1 MNEITV
7 NLFYLLCFFLLLL
20 NKLNLFFPE
29 FFNFTLYLFLRFIVF
44 ILTFP
49 KCFISAVCGKKN
61 PLYKFQILKCTFLMY
76 IGAK

>member
-7 NLFYLLCFFLLLL
+7 NPILFIVFFLLLL

-61 PLYKFQILKCTFLMY
+61 TI
-76 IGAK
+76 